1 MSAQLV
7 NPGFHSAKEN
17 SQRPRGGFLFFHP
30 PPRCRIKITAGTYML
45 SPENRISPWGTS
57 WDSQILSKRG
67 LLCLGVDAKLTL
79 GYPEELVRR
88 EHTSSIKTLP
98 LLLSL
103 LRTVS
108 HHWRL
113 SPKATQKSLW
123 KEILLLLIEL
133 LFHILEELLPAF
145 LKIFLQAFCKNVHL
159 NDICGD
165 IFNARL

>member
-1 MSAQLV
+1 M
-7 NPGFHSAKEN
+7 
-17 SQRPRGGFLFFHP
+17 QRRIPRWRREGFLLFHP

-45 SPENRISPWGTS
+45 SPKNRVSPRGTS
-57 WDSQILSKRG
+57 WDSQVLSKWG

-79 GYPEELVRR
+79 GYSEELVRR

-98 LLLSL
+98 LLPSL

-123 KEILLLLIEL
+123 KEILLLLTEL

-145 LKIFLQAFCKNVHL
+145 LKIFLQAFYKNVHI
-159 NDICGD
+159 NDIRRD
-165 IFNARL
+165 IFNTLL